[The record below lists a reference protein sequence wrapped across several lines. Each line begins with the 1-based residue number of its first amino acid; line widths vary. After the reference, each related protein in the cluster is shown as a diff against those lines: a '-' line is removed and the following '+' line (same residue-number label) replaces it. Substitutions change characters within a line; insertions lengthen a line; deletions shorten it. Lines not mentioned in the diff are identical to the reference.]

1 MTVVGVTLRELS
13 YDAILRADSR
23 NLGDLFAVISGF
35 SILHLTVKR
44 ISYDYTNLMADVVG
58 ERGIRDEDLD
68 TIAPRVRAAVEDPVD
83 LAGDPEVRFP
93 NLPEQDW
100 SELLTY
106 AQEAQRRFEHLV
118 VLGIGG
124 SALGA
129 RAVYSAL
136 VRPHSGKHRD
146 GRERPGP
153 TLHVIDNVDL
163 LTLVDLLDE
172 LNLDKTLFNVV
183 TKSGNTIE
191 TMSAFFLVRERLI
204 ADFGLSGY
212 RERVVCTTDPARGA
226 LRQIVKQDHLRS
238 FEVPGVGG
246 RFSVL
251 TAVGLLPL
259 AICGLDVTAL
269 LKGARDARDNAF
281 EPTVET
287 NIAAMFAATQV
298 LLYDRQVHDVVLMPY
313 SDALID
319 SAAWFVQLWAES
331 LAKRVPGTDSVVGP
345 TPIAARGATDQHSQ
359 LQLYME
365 GPATKNIVF
374 IEVAQ
379 EGEPTVVPNVR
390 AQSEGLGA
398 PRREA
403 AARDPARRA
412 RGRPRGSRRR
422 GALHVD
428 LPLRRCL
435 GRDPRGLPDDAR
447 VRHVD
452 RRLAPRHRPVQP
464 AWRRARSASRTGSSA
479 ARKKPTTQ
487 RSCAAPSPAA
497 SPAR

>member
-1 MTVVGVTLRELS
+1 M
-13 YDAILRADSR
+13 
-23 NLGDLFAVISGF
+23 
-35 SILHLTVKR
+35 KR

-68 TIAPRVRAAVEDPVD
+68 TIAPRVRAAVEDLVD

-146 GRERPGP
+146 GRERQGP
-153 TLHVIDNVDL
+153 TLHVIDNVDP

-238 FEVPGVGG
+238 FEVPPGVGG

-390 AQSEGLGA
+390 AQSEGLAHLGEKPLHAIQLAELEGVRAGLAEEARPTSTFHFDDVSAETLGA
-398 PRREA
+398 FLMTLECA
-403 AARDPARRA
+403 TSIAGSLLGIDPFNQPGVELGKRFAH
-412 RGRPRGSRRR
+412 G
-422 GALHVD
+422 L
-428 LPLRRCL
+428 L
-435 GRDPRGLPDDAR
+435 GRAQEAHYAEKL
-447 VRHVD
+447 
-452 RRLAPRHRPVQP
+452 
-464 AWRRARSASRTGSSA
+464 RSTQSGRIT
-479 ARKKPTTQ
+479 RKVTM
-487 RSCAAPSPAA
+487 
-497 SPAR
+497 